1 MKFALFRFLAAQW
14 NSEGKVERAICSGA
28 SLGKGGAI
36 MKISRLTWG
45 VTILGLAVG
54 LSSQAMGEQESVR
67 KSSEPS
73 VLPAK
78 FALSSIKA
86 GHYRNASVDSSLR
99 RVVQDQPGPSSTI
112 SEPLYHP
119 PRRGAPGGR
128 VGGGTRGPSPGL
140 PLLYA
145 LVPDHM
151 AVTAEEQPPLVWYLS
166 KATSLPLEFTVVE
179 GMEVEPIL
187 EVALSSPTEAGIH
200 ILSLAQYDLRLE
212 TGKTYQWFV
221 SLIPDPTRR
230 SKDII
235 AGGMLEV
242 ERLPDGLSDDVKQ
255 VTPLDA
261 TKLLAKAGFWYDAM
275 GVISSGIQANPTDQ
289 ALREVRAALLEQV
302 DLNTVAQVDR
312 QRGL

>member
-1 MKFALFRFLAAQW
+1 MGAQ
-14 NSEGKVERAICSGA
+14 EK
-28 SLGKGGAI
+28 
-36 MKISRLTWG
+36 
-45 VTILGLAVG
+45 
-54 LSSQAMGEQESVR
+54 VR

-73 VLPAK
+73 ALPEK
-78 FALSSIKA
+78 FALLTKKVA
-86 GHYRNASVDSSLR
+86 QAPKVSVDTSLV
-99 RVVQDQPGPSSTI
+99 RVADDQAGPSSKI
-112 SEPLYHP
+112 SEPLYQP

-145 LVPDHM
+145 LVPDHV

-166 KATSLPLEFTVVE
+166 KDTAFPLEFTVVE
-179 GMEVEPIL
+179 SMGVEPIL
-187 EVALSSPTEAGIH
+187 EVALPSPTEAGIH

-221 SLIPDPTRR
+221 SLIPDPARR

-242 ERLPDGLSDDVKQ
+242 ESLPENVAEAVNQ
-255 VTPLDA
+255 ATPQDA
-261 TKLLAKAGFWYDAM
+261 TRLLAKAGFWYDAM
-275 GVISSGIQANPTDQ
+275 GAISYGIQSNPSDRG
-289 ALREVRAALLEQV
+289 LHDVRAALLEQV

-312 QRGL
+312 QTGL

>member
-1 MKFALFRFLAAQW
+1 MKT
-14 NSEGKVERAICSGA
+14 NK
-28 SLGKGGAI
+28 
-36 MKISRLTWG
+36 LTWG
-45 VTILGLAVG
+45 VTLLGLAAG
-54 LSSQAMGEQESVR
+54 LSSLAMGVQEKAR

-73 VLPAK
+73 
-78 FALSSIKA
+78 ALSTKSALLTKKEA
-86 GHYRNASVDSSLR
+86 QAPKVFVDTSLFRVAEDQRGSSLK
-99 RVVQDQPGPSSTI
+99 I
-112 SEPLYHP
+112 SEPLYQP

-145 LVPDHM
+145 LVPDHV

-166 KATSLPLEFTVVE
+166 KATSFPMEFTVVE
-179 GMEVEPIL
+179 AMGVEPIL

-221 SLIPDPTRR
+221 SLIPDPARR

-242 ERLPDGLSDDVKQ
+242 ERLPENIAEAVKQ
-255 VTPLDA
+255 ATPQDA

-275 GVISSGIQANPTDQ
+275 GVISHGIQANPTDR
-289 ALREVRAALLEQV
+289 ALHDVRAALLEQV
-302 DLNTVAQVDR
+302 DLNTVALVDR
-312 QRGL
+312 QTGL

>member
-1 MKFALFRFLAAQW
+1 M
-14 NSEGKVERAICSGA
+14 GVEEKA
-28 SLGKGGAI
+28 
-36 MKISRLTWG
+36 
-45 VTILGLAVG
+45 
-54 LSSQAMGEQESVR
+54 R
-67 KSSEPS
+67 KSFEPS

-78 FALSSIKA
+78 AALSTKKVAQAPKI
-86 GHYRNASVDSSLR
+86 SVATSVV
-99 RVVQDQPGPSSTI
+99 RVAEDQQGPSSKI
-112 SEPLYHP
+112 SEPLYQP

-145 LVPDHM
+145 LVPDHV

-166 KATSLPLEFTVVE
+166 SATSFPMEFTVVE
-179 GMEVEPIL
+179 AMGVAPIL

-200 ILSLAQYDLRLE
+200 ILSLAQYDLKLE

-221 SLIPDPTRR
+221 SLIPDPARR

-242 ERLPDGLSDDVKQ
+242 ERLPENIAEAVKQ
-255 VTPLDA
+255 ATPQDA

-275 GVISSGIQANPTDQ
+275 GVISHGIQANPTDR
-289 ALREVRAALLEQV
+289 ALHDVRAALLDQV

-312 QRGL
+312 KTGL